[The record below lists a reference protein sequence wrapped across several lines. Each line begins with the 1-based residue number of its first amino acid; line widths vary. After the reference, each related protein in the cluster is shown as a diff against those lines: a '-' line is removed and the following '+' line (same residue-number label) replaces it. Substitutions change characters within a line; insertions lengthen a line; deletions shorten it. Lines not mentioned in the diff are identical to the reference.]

1 MLKITKKELK
11 YLQEQ
16 DQKKKAILHDIGLL
30 QTQSHTLTYMFA
42 ELMSE
47 VGKNKLE
54 LEDKYGNVNIDLSDG
69 SITPK
74 EDGKK

>member
-1 MLKITKKELK
+1 MSKITKKELK

-47 VGKNKLE
+47 VGKNNKA
-54 LEDKYGNVNIDLSDG
+54 LEDKYGKVNVDLSDG

-74 EDGKK
+74 ENEKN